1 MKPAAVLRI
10 LCGLCLIIA
19 VTPSHADVRV
29 VSAMRNALD
38 HEPVFRVDDVL
49 RHHRAKGTPSSANQP
64 IGDAIDFRLL
74 QIDALQGG
82 PLTIELERG
91 GTSMSL
97 DLVDGREL
105 LVVATT
111 PKATPLE
118 LIDDAWLLAVEKKE
132 FDRALALHADAL
144 KVATPAQLPL
154 VYARA
159 AKMHHLRRDWPA
171 CRAEVTAARAKVDRP
186 LYRIRM
192 SEFESHCASFSGA
205 WKDARDIQIA
215 RLAEL
220 DGLAPNALIHARLSA
235 NLAQIESFSD
245 GKAATERM
253 DKAVARA
260 LAACGKCREFGTIS
274 NFQGDVYAN
283 QNRHEESRA
292 AYQQGVDLA
301 RGLNDNAYALAAR
314 LRPLARSLRL
324 LGRIDEAKV
333 LLEEALTQIRA
344 SGAPPAE
351 QGAFQNALG
360 VVAAF
365 QGDFKTAAARFR
377 EALAMY
383 PPGARSIDAANA
395 RHNLGWTYT
404 QAGDLDA
411 GERELR
417 LATEIM
423 SEHDLSANLAAFLG
437 NLTDTLS
444 AQGDHEEAIRVI
456 DRAIELHER
465 VNAKSNDMATA
476 LIRRAIQR
484 DRLGQRAAAQSDWD
498 RALGIL
504 EQLPADNFLLA
515 SPLTEYGFEQ
525 LDRDEPRTALATF
538 DRALTLHRLQSKES
552 LAMARTMLGG
562 GLASIALDRLREA
575 DTLLSG
581 ALAIRARDVPNTA
594 LHAEVLHAMGLVAQR
609 RKDIARAQTLFC
621 EASDMLD
628 DASLRVG
635 SEALDQARFRA
646 KFARIWRDCVITN
659 VELGA
664 GGSALEALER
674 GRARGFRAAL
684 EMRQLQLAA
693 PDERAAL
700 DALAV
705 NLAGEQEALVRA
717 NDQALDAIQRQAG
730 RDRVAEL
737 RGSRAAL
744 RKRLERLLPSLSAK
758 SRAQLSSRLAAN
770 EAYLAFAV
778 ADTRTA
784 VLLLDHDGRID
795 AHVVP
800 IGTAAL
806 EQQVLRLRTLLA
818 DPLKVAQWQE
828 ESDRLQRLL
837 IGPLGRRMARVDT
850 LRISPDGALHNLP
863 FAALWDGD
871 RKRWWNESFAIGI
884 IDALSARP
892 ASSIGNQ
899 RGTNRLLAV
908 GDPLLPETTAA
919 PALGTE
925 LRRSGVDGLRPLPAA
940 RREVEQLAA
949 RYADRTD
956 VLLGIEA
963 TESGV
968 RTKAP
973 KAGQLHFAVHALL
986 DPDRILDSSLVLA
999 PVSADVST
1007 DDGFLRVHEI
1017 LGDLRL
1023 DADLVVLSACDSGL
1037 GKELAG
1043 EGLVGFSRAFSFAG
1057 ARATLATL
1065 WPVADESTADLMS
1078 DFYSARDEGL
1088 DAAHALQQAMRAM
1101 ATHDARAS
1109 AGAERGIGGLSP
1121 SGGTTDESTRTA
1133 PYYWAAFQVYGE

>member
-1 MKPAAVLRI
+1 MMPAAVLRT
-10 LCGLCLIIA
+10 LCGPLLVFA
-19 VTPSHADVRV
+19 LTAAHADVRV
-29 VSAMRNALD
+29 VSATRNALD
-38 HEPVFRVDDVL
+38 HDPVFRVDDVL
-49 RHHRAKGTPSSANQP
+49 RHYRASGTPPSANRP

-82 PLTIELERG
+82 PLTIELARD
-91 GTSMSL
+91 GTSMSI

-105 LVVATT
+105 LVVTT
-111 PKATPLE
+111 IPAATPLE
-118 LIDDAWLLAVEKKE
+118 MIDDAWLVAVEKKE

-144 KVATPAQLPL
+144 KAATPTQLPL

-215 RLAEL
+215 RIAEL
-220 DGLAPNALIHARLSA
+220 DTLAPNSLIHARLSA

-245 GKAATERM
+245 GKAATARM
-253 DKAVARA
+253 DKAVATA
-260 LAACGKCREFGTIS
+260 LAACGKCRDYGTIS
-274 NFQGDVYAN
+274 NFRGDVYAN
-283 QNRHEESRA
+283 QNRHEESRV

-301 RGLNDNAYALAAR
+301 RGLNDNAYALASR

-333 LLEEALTQIRA
+333 LLEEALTQIKA

-365 QGDFKTAAARFR
+365 QGDFKTAATRFG

-404 QAGDLDA
+404 QAGDLEA

-423 SEHDLSANLAAFLG
+423 SEHDLSANLAIFLG

-444 AQGDHEEAIRVI
+444 AQGDHEEAIRII

-465 VNAKSNDMATA
+465 VNTESNDMATA

-484 DRLGQRAAAQSDWD
+484 DRLGHRAAAQADWD
-498 RALGIL
+498 RAFGIL
-504 EQLPADNFLLA
+504 EKLPADNFLLA
-515 SPLTEYGFEQ
+515 APLTEYGFEQ
-525 LDRDEPRTALATF
+525 LERDEPRIALGTF
-538 DRALTLHRLQSKES
+538 DRALTLHRTQSKES

-562 GLASIALDRLREA
+562 ALASIALDRLPEA
-575 DTLLSG
+575 EMLLSG
-581 ALAIRARDVPNTA
+581 ALEIRARDVPNTA
-594 LHAEVLHAMGLVAQR
+594 LHAEVLHARGLVAR
-609 RKDIARAQTLFC
+609 RQGDIPRARTLFC
-621 EASDMLD
+621 DASDMLD

-646 KFARIWRDCVITN
+646 TFARIWRDCVITN

-664 GGSALEALER
+664 GGTALEALER

-684 EMRQLQLAA
+684 EIRQLQLAA

-717 NDQALDAIQRQAG
+717 NDATLDVIQRQAG

-737 RGSRAAL
+737 RGARDLL

-758 SRAQLSSRLAAN
+758 SQAQLSSGLSKG

-778 ADTRTA
+778 AETRTA
-784 VLLLDHDGRID
+784 VLLLDHTGRID
-795 AHVVP
+795 AYVVP
-800 IGTAAL
+800 IGTVAL
-806 EQQVLRLRTLLA
+806 EQQVLRLRALIA
-818 DPLKVAQWQE
+818 DPSKVQDWQK
-828 ESDRLQRLL
+828 ESDRLQKLL
-837 IGPLGRRMARVDT
+837 VGPLDRRLARVDT

-863 FAALWDGD
+863 FAALWNGD
-871 RKRWWNESFAIGI
+871 RKRWWNESHAIGI
-884 IDALSARP
+884 IDALSARES
-892 ASSIGNQ
+892 SSIERQ
-899 RGTNRLLAV
+899 PGTNRLLAV
-908 GDPLLPETTAA
+908 GDPLMPAVSAA
-919 PALGTE
+919 PALGKE
-925 LRRSGVDGLRPLPAA
+925 LRRSGIDGLRPLPAA

-968 RTKAP
+968 RAKAP

-986 DPDRILDSSLVLA
+986 DPDRIMDSSLVLA

-1078 DFYSARDEGL
+1078 DFYTARDEGL

-1101 ATHDARAS
+1101 ASRDNRIT
-1109 AGAERGIGGLSP
+1109 AGVERGVGGLSP
-1121 SGGTTDESTRTA
+1121 SGGTTVESTRTA